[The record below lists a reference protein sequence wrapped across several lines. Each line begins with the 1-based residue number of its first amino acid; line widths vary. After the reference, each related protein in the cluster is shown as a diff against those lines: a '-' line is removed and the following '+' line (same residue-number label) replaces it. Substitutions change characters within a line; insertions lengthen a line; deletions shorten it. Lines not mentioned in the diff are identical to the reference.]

1 MGTNG
6 TASNP
11 DISGALALPSSY
23 RALNAQRID
32 IDRRMAVL
40 EPDDPTRDT
49 HWQELEAVLVRLR
62 AVVSDLAVSP
72 ARDFSALRDKAD
84 VLAMLLRPEA
94 PGGGPIIPEDERT
107 ALALSL
113 TDDVARLLAD

>member
-1 MGTNG
+1 
-6 TASNP
+6 
-11 DISGALALPSSY
+11 
-23 RALNAQRID
+23 
-32 IDRRMAVL
+32 
-40 EPDDPTRDT
+40 
-49 HWQELEAVLVRLR
+49 
-62 AVVSDLAVSP
+62 VSDLAVSP

-107 ALALSL
+107 ALVLSL